1 MASSATPLLYLG
13 PVAQILG
20 SVACPVSHLFVFL
33 HGSVELLGQVVGHVG
48 HTGFLL
54 VGPADTAFILVGFLV
69 VLFLGILAV
78 TLAALQQHRLV
89 RQAQPPPQGPVSSRD
104 SQLQALDCGCAQ
116 HRTRV
121 NGTQEIK

>member
-1 MASSATPLLYLG
+1 M
-13 PVAQILG
+13 LG
-20 SVACPVSHLFVFL
+20 SVACSASHLFVFL

-54 VGPADTAFILVGFLV
+54 VGPADTAFIFVGFLV

-78 TLAALQQHRLV
+78 TLAALQQHKLV
-89 RQAQPPPQGPVSSRD
+89 RQAQPPPPGPVSSWD

-116 HRTRV
+116 HKTRF